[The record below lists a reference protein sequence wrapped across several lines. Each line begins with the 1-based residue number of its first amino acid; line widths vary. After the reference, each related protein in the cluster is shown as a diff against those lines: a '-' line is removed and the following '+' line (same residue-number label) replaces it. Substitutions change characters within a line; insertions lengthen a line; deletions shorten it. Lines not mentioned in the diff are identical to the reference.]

1 MLVIETEFIAAIE
14 TNIGV
19 DFIENGIGKDR
30 IELAELND
38 FVWREKAYSL
48 DFCSSEENIRSEKNS
63 RSLMKW
69 LKKTRSKSDI
79 FYTLRRRDKYWNRK
93 FLLIESSSNSYTS
106 DCRSCPS

>member
-1 MLVIETEFIAAIE
+1 MLVIETKFIAAIE

-19 DFIENGIGKDR
+19 DFKENGIVKDR

-69 LKKTRSKSDI
+69 LKKTRSKSDEGES
-79 FYTLRRRDKYWNRK
+79 FVNLRILDVGEYKNH
-93 FLLIESSSNSYTS
+93 
-106 DCRSCPS
+106 DCIM